1 VYVALRLRILLDT
14 NILIPLQDSLVVLQ
28 PNLAHVHQL
37 CNGRHELLYH
47 PASRRDIQRDNDAAR
62 RARTLRRLDLYSEL
76 PEGPACPWNV
86 PGTSENDKCDN
97 SILFALERDAAHVL
111 VTEDRGLHRK
121 ALARNLASRVYFIQ
135 TIEDLLSRLHE
146 PAAVELPDIIDVELN
161 ELTPQLAD
169 PFFNSLRD
177 GYAGFDRWYRA
188 KAREGRMRGSTGTDR
203 QMICRPS
210 VFMPCRLTKHSP
222 TPATSWPGGL

>member
-1 VYVALRLRILLDT
+1 MALQLRILLDT

-37 CNGRHELLYH
+37 CNGRHQLLYH

-62 RARTLRRLDLYSEL
+62 RARTLRRLDMYSEL

-97 SILFALERDAAHVL
+97 SILFALERDATHVL

-146 PAAVELPDIIDVELN
+146 PAAVELPDIVDVELN
-161 ELTPQLAD
+161 ELTPHLAD
-169 PFFNSLRD
+169 PFFLTVCAVDMPVLTD
-177 GYAGFDRWYRA
+177 GIARRPA
-188 KAREGRMRGSTGTDR
+188 KVAMRGSTVTGR
-203 QMICRPS
+203 QTICRLS
-210 VFMPCRLTKHSP
+210 VFMPFRRTRYAR
-222 TPATSWPGGL
+222 TPAMSLPGGR